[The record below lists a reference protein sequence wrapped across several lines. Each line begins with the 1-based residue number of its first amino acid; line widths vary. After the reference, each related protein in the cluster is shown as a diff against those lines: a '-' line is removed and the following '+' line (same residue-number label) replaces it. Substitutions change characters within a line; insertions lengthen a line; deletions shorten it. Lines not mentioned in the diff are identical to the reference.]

1 MLRSKPSPILIC
13 VLAIALNLL
22 GAFVAKNLNLQLFLD
37 TGGTILIAM
46 MSGYVPGVVVG
57 FVTHFFASFANES
70 EMYYCSVSIFIAIVT
85 TFLAR
90 RGWFQSFLKM
100 LLTIPMI
107 ALVSAILS
115 EFIGKFLFCTGV
127 VAALNEIQMHFTIKF
142 LQELIDKGLTIIVA
156 FLLLKFIPQPVKNI
170 FSRVGKRQAPITA
183 EMRNEI
189 YKRKCPK
196 SSLRTK
202 MLLILMLSS
211 LFISGSIASISYRIF
226 EQSAMNVQA
235 GIANGLATIAATE
248 INPAKVDDYIKLGR
262 NAEGYNEIE
271 RKLLAIK
278 NSNMEIKNLHVEK
291 VSREGGRII
300 FSTDENFSFGEIAHD
315 KSYFSGDLLL
325 GEERISDD
333 GDELL
338 MTLYKPIRDR
348 AGAIQCYV
356 GIELSM
362 NLVLDY
368 GRTLTAKVLALFS
381 GCFVFVFVIG
391 LRFVENN
398 IVLPV
403 NTMAYC
409 ARNFAYDSEAAREK
423 NIEQIKSLNIETGD
437 EIENL
442 YHALLKTTSD
452 VTDYFEK
459 LRRAKKQVAEMDE
472 LAHKDSLTGIK
483 NKAAYDET
491 TILLNDKILVGE
503 AEFCIVMVDVNYLKR
518 VNDTYGH
525 ERGNEYLMNAVKLIC
540 SIFGEENVYRIG
552 GDEFVAV
559 VEGKEVSMCKYLV
572 EKFKAEMVRKN
583 SDKSLE
589 AWEKVSAAV
598 GIAFYKAGVDK
609 SADEVFKR
617 ADKEMYENKLAMKAA
632 RTD

>member
-1 MLRSKPSPILIC
+1 MIKIC
-13 VLAIALNLL
+13 AFAIALNLL
-22 GAFVAKNLNLQLFLD
+22 GAFVAKNFNLQLFLD
-37 TGGTILIAM
+37 TGGTILVAM

-90 RGWFQSFLKM
+90 RGWFQSFPKM

-226 EQSAMNVQA
+226 EQSAMSVQA

-409 ARNFAYDSEAAREK
+409 AKNFAYDSEAAREK

-552 GDEFVAV
+552 GDEFVVV

-617 ADKEMYENKLAMKAA
+617 ADKEMYENKLAMKAN
-632 RTD
+632 RTA

>member
-1 MLRSKPSPILIC
+1 MIKSKPFPILLC
-13 VLAIALNLL
+13 VLAIALNLC
-22 GAFVAKNLNLQLFLD
+22 GAYIARNLNLQLFLD

-57 FVTHFFASFANES
+57 FVTHFFASLANES
-70 EMYYCSVSIFIAIVT
+70 DMYYCSVSIFIAIVT

-90 RGWFQSFLKM
+90 RGWFQSFWKM

-107 ALVSAILS
+107 ALVATTLS

-127 VAALNEIQMHFTIKF
+127 VAALNEIQMHFAIKF

-156 FLLLKFIPQPVKNI
+156 FMLLKLVPRSIKDTFKN
-170 FSRVGKRQAPITA
+170 FGQRQAPLNA
-183 EMRNEI
+183 EMRKAV
-189 YKRKCPK
+189 YQRKCPM
-196 SSLRTK
+196 SSLRVRL
-202 MLLILMLSS
+202 LLILMLSS
-211 LFISGSIASISYRIF
+211 LFISASIALISYRIF
-226 EQSAMNVQA
+226 EQAATESQIE
-235 GIANGLATIAATE
+235 IANGLATIAATE
-248 INPAKVDDYIKLGR
+248 IDSAKVGDYIERGR
-262 NAEGYNEIE
+262 NAEGYAEVE
-271 RKLLAIK
+271 RRLRAIK
-278 NSNMEIKNLHVEK
+278 DSNEGIKNLYVEK
-291 VSREGGRII
+291 ISKDGGRII
-300 FSTDENFSFGEIAHD
+300 FCTDENFSLGELAHD
-315 KSYFSGDLLL
+315 KNFYSGDLLL
-325 GEERISDD
+325 GEERISKD

-338 MTLYKPIRDR
+338 MTLYKPVRDG
-348 AGAIQCYV
+348 AGAVQCYV

-362 NLVLDY
+362 NLILHY

-409 ARNFAYDSEAAREK
+409 AKNFAYDSEAAREK
-423 NIEQIKSLNIETGD
+423 NIEQMKSLNIETGD

-442 YHALLKTTSD
+442 YHALLKTTGD
-452 VTDYFEK
+452 VTDYLEK

-472 LAHKDSLTGIK
+472 LAHKDALTGLK
-483 NKAAYDET
+483 NKAAYNET
-491 TILLNDKILVGE
+491 TILLDDKILVGA
-503 AEFCIVMVDVNYLKR
+503 AEFCIVMIDVNFLKR

-525 ERGNEYLMNAVKLIC
+525 ERGNEYLMNAAKLIC
-540 SIFGEENVYRIG
+540 STFGEGRVYRIG

-559 VEGKEVSMCKYLV
+559 IEDEKVSLCKYLV
-572 EKFKAEMVRKN
+572 EEFRAEMARKN
-583 SDKSLE
+583 SNKLLE
-589 AWEKVSAAV
+589 PWEKVSAAT
-598 GIAFYKAGVDK
+598 GLAFYQAGVDK

-617 ADKEMYENKLAMKAA
+617 ADKLMYENKLAMKAQ

>member
-1 MLRSKPSPILIC
+1 MIKIC
-13 VLAIALNLL
+13 AFAIALNLL
-22 GAFVAKNLNLQLFLD
+22 GAFVAKNFNLQLFLD
-37 TGGTILIAM
+37 TGGTILVAM

-90 RGWFQSFLKM
+90 RGWFQSFPKM

-226 EQSAMNVQA
+226 EQSAMSVQA

-552 GDEFVAV
+552 GDEFVVV

-589 AWEKVSAAV
+589 AWEKVSAAA

-617 ADKEMYENKLAMKAA
+617 ADKEMYENKLAMKAN
-632 RTD
+632 RTA